1 MAMHEVGTN
10 RQALRRMVV
19 MTSISILISVVVT
32 LLAMAYVFGIDPEAT
47 IKVSLAFKFG
57 LSIAIAAPFLICPI
71 ISYKIVMAVRQRD
84 RAHVELRRLADTD
97 QLTALLNRRG
107 FDAAAEA
114 AISACHLSDLPMS
127 VLMIDIDSFKKLNDS
142 FGHDFGDA
150 ALVRVAAILRNSA
163 EAEGFVVGRQGG
175 EEFIALLTGATE
187 AESVVVAERIR
198 WACSQALVEHEGSS
212 AFMTVSIGVST
223 RRGLS
228 SLSRLVSDADSAL
241 YQAKQTGRNRVV
253 FYQPVVSLTRVA

>member
-1 MAMHEVGTN
+1 MAMYEVGTN
-10 RQALRRMVV
+10 RQALRRMAI
-19 MTSISILISVVVT
+19 MTAISILISLVVT
-32 LLAMAYVFGIDPEAT
+32 ISAMTYVFGLDPEAT
-47 IKVSLAFKFG
+47 INVSLVLKFG
-57 LSIAIAAPFLICPI
+57 LGIAIVAPLLICPI

-84 RAHVELRRLADTD
+84 RAHVELRRLAQTD

-114 AISACHLSDLPMS
+114 AISACHLSGLPMS
-127 VLMIDIDSFKKLNDS
+127 VLMIDIDSFKKLNDR

-150 ALVRVAAILRNSA
+150 ALVKVAAILRNSA

-175 EEFIALLTGATE
+175 EEFIALLTAGTE
-187 AESVVVAERIR
+187 PAVAVAERIR
-198 WACSQALVEHEGSS
+198 CACSQTLVEHEGNS

-228 SLSRLVSDADSAL
+228 SLNRLVSDADSAL
-241 YQAKQTGRNRVV
+241 YKAKQTGRNRVV
-253 FYQPVVSLTRVA
+253 FHQPILSLTRVA